1 MKDNMNWIKYSTLTF
16 ILSGSLLV
24 LIFVGDI
31 IAKRVLDL
39 GEPIVYDSHA
49 LWGYAPRENR
59 IYQRFGENIVTINNV
74 GARGEENWNDNG
86 NNIIFLGDSVTYGGS
101 YIDNNQT
108 FASLSCK
115 IIENWVCHN
124 VGVNAYGV
132 LNMVARSRYDNR
144 ISSAPLRIFTFIT
157 GDFDRGLENSDAA
170 HFILREPPKYL
181 SGLWEIMN
189 FIAAKV
195 NISPKKLFG
204 KKSDINDI
212 KSLDEAQRIKR
223 EFALDVLIMEL
234 QRLDQIGL
242 KFLLVHSPGAG
253 ELTGINMPNNNPIF
267 RKLSRLYPDRFV
279 FLSDVLINYYKNGDK
294 QIYRDGL
301 HYEKYGHLL
310 VSRYL
315 SPKIAQIIQEE
326 LK

>member
-16 ILSGSLLV
+16 ILSVSLLV
-24 LIFVGDI
+24 LLFVGDM

-59 IYQRFGENIVTINNV
+59 IYQRFGESIVTINNV

-101 YIDNNQT
+101 YIDDNQT
-108 FASLSCK
+108 FSSLSCK

-223 EFALDVLIMEL
+223 EFAFDVLIMEL

-253 ELTGINMPNNNPIF
+253 ELTGIKIPNNNPIF
-267 RKLSRLYPDRFV
+267 RKLSLLYPDRFV
-279 FLSDVLINYYKNGDK
+279 FLSDVLINYYKNDDK